1 MTHEDKKN
9 IGKPNKQKLIGR
21 KMYLFVESAF
31 SFFRAYYNSLSLSLS
46 HFPLSLSLYLS
57 DTFFLSLPPS
67 ESHSFSLSICV
78 TYFTI
83 TVSIAIQSPPCTYS
97 IAMYRFRFVWNEEN
111 IRTNIS
117 LILIWRKDDLKYSR
131 KLNENKDNVKDVMR
145 ANQIQS
151 ELSSK
156 DKRK

>member
-1 MTHEDKKN
+1 MGSLINKN
-9 IGKPNKQKLIGR
+9 LLGGR
-21 KMYLFVESAF
+21 CTYLLNQRSPSSAHIITLSF
-31 SFFRAYYNSLSLSLS
+31 SPSLTFLCR
-46 HFPLSLSLYLS
+46 SLSLYLS

-131 KLNENKDNVKDVMR
+131 KLNENKDKVKDVMR

-156 DKRK
+156 EKTKVN